1 MGLKINRANKSLF
14 ARPINSFNFNDV
26 NVVIGD
32 LNAMLR
38 SETSGY
44 GTDMTPRKAIDI
56 FVSRHVKQYPNLKFV
71 GFFTDD
77 AKRIPSE
84 RQDYLKNVRYAKP
97 PKFQCADED
106 VEYINADCLP
116 CDWNSLYNNRKAK
129 AKLFDIMCDLL
140 KTKLANLD
148 RPVDYMVDDPNS
160 VVHASDSAPITEHN
174 HNFGEADLKVTEAA
188 LNLAKQWPDS
198 KIVIKTIDWDCVL
211 TGMCLF
217 PPNIWVQFKNVYKR
231 SNGEI
236 TATLKTVTDK
246 NGKKI
251 KEKGEKVPELVHP
264 NSIRGTCPFSKVFI
278 LMVGSKLDYSNG
290 LSRFGFTESK
300 VMKLVTGSHSYT
312 FIKYEIVSERR
323 VVTFLVDEFLKTLRM
338 IERYKTIRSD
348 CIEDFVAELNN
359 LWFCLLYYL
368 GIDSKRERGGP
379 KTSLDK
385 ELFGNDVTTV
395 TDILDPSYTPKT
407 TNFVYRESF
416 I

>member
-1 MGLKINRANKSLF
+1 MGLKINRSNKSLF
-14 ARPINSFNFNDV
+14 ARPIHTVLKDV
-26 NVVIGD
+26 GVVIGD

-44 GTDMTPRKAIDI
+44 GSDMTPRKAIDI
-56 FVSRHVKQYPNLKFV
+56 FVSRHVKQYPNLRFA

-77 AKRIPSE
+77 AKLIPTE

-106 VEYINADCLP
+106 IEYIDADCLP

-129 AKLFDIMCDLL
+129 SKLFDIMCDLL
-140 KTKLANLD
+140 KKKLANLD

-160 VVHASDSAPITEHN
+160 VVHASDTAPMSEHN

-188 LNLAKQWPDS
+188 LKLAKRWPDS

-211 TGMCLF
+211 TGICLF

-231 SNGEI
+231 TNGEI
-236 TATLKTVTDK
+236 TATLKMITDSK
-246 NGKKI
+246 GNKV
-251 KEKGEKVPELVHP
+251 KEKAEKVPELVHP
-264 NSIRGTCPFSKVFI
+264 NSIRGSCPFSKVFI

-300 VMKLVTGSHSYT
+300 VMKLVTGPNAYT
-312 FIKYEIVSERR
+312 FIRYEVVSGRR
-323 VVTFLVDEFLKTLRM
+323 VVTFLINDFIQTLRM
-338 IERYKTIRSD
+338 IERYRTIRSD
-348 CIEDFVAELNN
+348 CIEDFINELNN

-379 KTSLDK
+379 KTSIDK
-385 ELFGNDVTTV
+385 DIFGKDVKTV
-395 TDILDPSYTPKT
+395 TDILDQSYATENKLVYEE
-407 TNFVYRESF
+407 NF